1 MFFNTHIDMSH
12 NTLRSGINVKKY
24 NILFYFEMFLLSLYT
39 QFTHDLHNHN
49 YRLKKMPLSPLSK
62 ATTPTLTIYRKPLLK
77 WFIYNMWFTYNM
89 QADDAVLNCVN
100 TDEGSDATTSWF
112 ALRLNKK

>member
-1 MFFNTHIDMSH
+1 MPP
-12 NTLRSGINVKKY
+12 KPPYPK
-24 NILFYFEMFLLSLYT
+24 
-39 QFTHDLHNHN
+39 
-49 YRLKKMPLSPLSK
+49 RLP
-62 ATTPTLTIYRKPLLK
+62 AALTIYRKPLLK